1 MVEEVEIRKKD
12 FKYRGIGLEELKKL
26 DVREM
31 AKYLKSGKRRIV
43 LRQFQK
49 IEDFMNRAKEKVEK
63 NKPIKTHLRDIVIVP
78 GMIGLRIHVHNGKG
92 FNAVNIEEDMIGHSL
107 GEFALTRARIKHS
120 KSGVGATKGSMH
132 KSKK

>member
-92 FNAVNIEEDMIGHSL
+92 
-107 GEFALTRARIKHS
+107 
-120 KSGVGATKGSMH
+120 
-132 KSKK
+132 